1 MSNFISN
8 PIHLLESRGIA
19 LMAVNDSDTRFLNPS
34 AVHQPVGYSHIAE
47 TRGGRKIY
55 ISGQVALD
63 PAGNLVGPNDLQAQ
77 AAQIFKNLEAALAAV
92 GASFDHIVKFTY
104 FLLDISQIA
113 AVRAVRD
120 QYINTQR
127 PPASSAVEVRRLFR
141 DDVLIEVEAI
151 AVIPE

>member
-1 MSNFISN
+1 MSK
-8 PIHLLESRGIA
+8 PES
-19 LMAVNDSDTRFLNPS
+19 STRFLNPPTMP
-34 AVHQPVGYSHIAE
+34 QPFGYTHVVE
-47 TRGGRKIY
+47 TRGGRTIY

-63 PAGNLVGPNDLQAQ
+63 SAGNVVGLDDLHTQTTHV
-77 AAQIFKNLEAALAAV
+77 FKNLDAALAAV
-92 GASFDHIVKFTY
+92 GANFHHLVKLTY

-113 AVRAVRD
+113 VVRAVRD
-120 QYINTQR
+120 QFINTQH